1 MEAFPKKFLKF
12 LTFFARYYFT
22 NWHGTSESEP
32 SVWRHSPRKAK
43 AYDKKLAPEGTPIL
57 DANSLEY
64 IFAQVGV
71 VSDAVF
77 LQKRWHSALKTSFQT
92 PKIHNVSCEYRK
104 GFYWRC
110 CLVERREF
118 ATGRKIT
125 DRRRGK
131 GTLTVQKGMY
141 FYRYFLLKL
150 IICV

>member
-77 LQKRWHSALKTSFQT
+77 PQKRWHSALKTSFQT
-92 PKIHNVSCEYRK
+92 PKIHIMYPVSIEKAFIGAAAWWREESLLQEEKLLIGEGVKELSQSKK
-104 GFYWRC
+104 GCIF
-110 CLVERREF
+110 
-118 ATGRKIT
+118 T
-125 DRRRGK
+125 DI
-131 GTLTVQKGMY
+131 
-141 FYRYFLLKL
+141 FF
-150 IICV
+150 